1 MDLPILSFVIFFP
14 LLTCFIMLL
23 TPKKWVNV
31 IRVIGVLSAI
41 LSFVVC
47 CYVWWIVGTSDSQQ
61 MHLVESRQWI
71 PEFKVMY
78 TLGVD
83 GISAPMIAITSFL
96 TIAVLFYTAFTIQDR
111 VKEFYV
117 LFMLLETGMMGV
129 FLSLDLVLFYI
140 FWEIGLV
147 PMFLIIGVWGGK
159 RREYAAIKFFL
170 YTLSGSVFSLL
181 AILSVFFHSGT
192 FNILEIAE
200 TAPFAG
206 DPLWANIAFWAF
218 FVAFAIKIP
227 IFPFHTWLPDA
238 HTEAPTG
245 GSVILAGVLLKLGAY
260 GMMRI
265 ALPLFPDMF
274 YYYSFEIP
282 IITVL
287 SLFSIVYGA
296 MVCMAQWDLKRLVA
310 YSSVAHM
317 GYVALGL
324 ASAAAGVR
332 LIGNDAKSFTAA
344 SASLVGAAMQ
354 EFSHGIITGAMFF
367 LVGMLY
373 ERVHTRDLKAFG
385 GLAKQIPV
393 YYGFM
398 LLIAFASLGLPGL
411 IGFWSEFFVFKGTI
425 RFMPIMAFIGILGMI
440 FTAGY
445 VLWKVIQSLFFG
457 TLDQDRWQNLGDLKW
472 WERLTL
478 WPFAII
484 IVVFGFYPSPLL
496 TTFNTAITAMLN
508 RIIATLS

>member
-1 MDLPILSFVIFFP
+1 MDLPILSSLIFFP
-14 LLTCFIMLL
+14 LLTCIVLLL
-23 TPKKWVNV
+23 TPKKWINV
-31 IRVIGVLSAI
+31 IRVLGVLSALI
-41 LSFVVC
+41 TFVLC
-47 CYVWWIVGTSDSQQ
+47 CYIWWVVGTSDSQQ
-61 MHLVESRQWI
+61 MHFMENRQWI

-83 GISAPMIAITSFL
+83 GISAPMITITCFL
-96 TIAVLFYTAFTIQDR
+96 TILVLFYTAFTIHDR

-117 LFMLLETGMMGV
+117 LFMLLETGMLGV
-129 FLSLDLVLFYI
+129 FVSLDLVLFYV

-181 AILSVFFHSGT
+181 AILAVFFHTGT
-192 FNILEIAE
+192 FNILEAAAA
-200 TAPFAG
+200 APFA
-206 DPLWANIAFWAF
+206 DNFLWANIAFWSF

-265 ALPLFPDMF
+265 ALPLFPGLF
-274 YYYSFEIP
+274 YHYSVEVP

-287 SLFSIVYGA
+287 ALISIVYGA

-324 ASAAAGVR
+324 ASTAAGLP
-332 LIGNDAKSFTAA
+332 LIANDVKSFNAA
-344 SASLVGAAMQ
+344 SASLSGAAMQ

-385 GLAKQIPV
+385 GLAKQMPV

-398 LLIAFASLGLPGL
+398 LLTAFASLGLPGL

-425 RFMPIMAFIGILGMI
+425 RFMPYMAFIGVLGMI

-445 VLWKVIQSLFFG
+445 TLWKVIQSLFFG
-457 TLDQDRWQNLGDLKW
+457 TYDRERWEGLNDLKW

-478 WPFAII
+478 WPLAIVMI
-484 IVVFGFYPSPLL
+484 AFGFYPTPLL
-496 TTFNTAITAMLN
+496 NTFNTAVSAMLN
-508 RIIATLS
+508 RIITP

>member
-1 MDLPILSFVIFFP
+1 MYLPILTSLIFFP
-14 LLTCFIMLL
+14 LLTCIVLLL
-23 TPKKWVNV
+23 TPKKWINV
-31 IRVIGVLSAI
+31 IRVLGVLSALI
-41 LSFVVC
+41 TFALS
-47 CYVWWIVGTSDSQQ
+47 CYIWWVVGTSDSQQ
-61 MHLVESRQWI
+61 MHFMESRQWI
-71 PEFKVMY
+71 PEFSVMY

-83 GISAPMIAITSFL
+83 GISAPMISITCFL
-96 TIAVLFYTAFTIQDR
+96 TILVLFYTAFTINDR

-117 LFMLLETGMMGV
+117 LFMILETGMLGV
-129 FLSLDLVLFYI
+129 FLSLDLVLFYV

-147 PMFLIIGVWGGK
+147 PMFLIIGVWGGR

-181 AILSVFFHSGT
+181 AILVVFFNTGT
-192 FNILEIAE
+192 FNILDA
-200 TAPFAG
+200 AAVNPFAENV
-206 DPLWANIAFWAF
+206 LWGNIAFWAF

-265 ALPLFPDMF
+265 ALPLFPRLF
-274 YYYSFEIP
+274 YHYSVEVP

-287 SLFSIVYGA
+287 ALISIVYGA

-324 ASAAAGVR
+324 ASAAAGLQ
-332 LIGNDAKSFTAA
+332 LIGNDVKRFNAA
-344 SASLVGAAMQ
+344 VASLSGAAMQ
-354 EFSHGIITGAMFF
+354 EFSHGIVTGAMFF

-385 GLAKQIPV
+385 GLSKQMPV

-398 LLIAFASLGLPGL
+398 LVTAFASLGLPGL
-411 IGFWSEFFVFKGTI
+411 IGFWSELFVFKGTI
-425 RFMPIMAFIGILGMI
+425 RFMPYMAFIGVLGMI

-445 VLWKVIQSLFFG
+445 TLWKVIQSLFFG
-457 TLDQDRWQNLGDLKW
+457 TYDRERWEDLNDLKW
-472 WERLTL
+472 WERLTI
-478 WPFAII
+478 WPLV
-484 IVVFGFYPSPLL
+484 IVMVAFGFYPTPLL
-496 TTFNTAITAMLN
+496 NTFNTAITAMLN
-508 RIIATLS
+508 RMITP

>member
-1 MDLPILSFVIFFP
+1 M
-14 LLTCFIMLL
+14 
-23 TPKKWVNV
+23 
-31 IRVIGVLSAI
+31 
-41 LSFVVC
+41 
-47 CYVWWIVGTSDSQQ
+47 Y
-61 MHLVESRQWI
+61 LVENHPWI
-71 PEFKVMY
+71 AEFSVMY

-83 GISAPMIAITSFL
+83 GISAPMITITSFL
-96 TIAVLFYTAFTIQDR
+96 SSLVLFYSAFTLKER

-117 LFMLLETGMMGV
+117 LFMVLETGMFGV
-129 FLSLDLVLFYI
+129 FLALDLVLFYV
-140 FWEIGLV
+140 FWEVGLV

-181 AILSVFFHSGT
+181 AILTVFFHTGT
-192 FNILEIAE
+192 FNILEA
-200 TAPFAG
+200 AAASPFSENL
-206 DPLWANIAFWAF
+206 LWGNISFWAF

-265 ALPLFPDMF
+265 ALPLFPELF
-274 YYYSFEIP
+274 YRYSVEIP
-282 IITVL
+282 IITIL
-287 SLFSIVYGA
+287 ALFSIVYGA

-317 GYVALGL
+317 GYVTLGL
-324 ASAAAGVR
+324 ASAAAGFN
-332 LIGNDAKSFTAA
+332 LIGSEVKSFNAAAA
-344 SASLVGAAMQ
+344 SLSGAAMQ
-354 EFSHGIITGAMFF
+354 EFSHGIVTGAMFF

-385 GLAKQIPV
+385 GLAKQMPI
-393 YYGFM
+393 YYGLM
-398 LLIAFASLGLPGL
+398 LLTAFASLGLPGL
-411 IGFWSEFFVFKGTI
+411 IGFWSELFVFKGTI
-425 RFMPIMAFIGILGMI
+425 RFMPIMAFIGVLGMI

-445 VLWKVIQSLFFG
+445 TLWKVIQSLFFG
-457 TLDQDRWQNLGDLKW
+457 TFDHERWEGLNDLKW

-478 WPFAII
+478 WPLAFVM
-484 IVVFGFYPSPLL
+484 VVFGFYPTPLL
-496 TTFNTAITAMLN
+496 NTFNVAVTAMLH
-508 RIIATLS
+508 RMISP

>member
-1 MDLPILSFVIFFP
+1 MDLPFLSILIFFP
-14 LLTCFIMLL
+14 LLTCMILL
-23 TPKKWVNV
+23 LMPKKWVNV
-31 IRVIGVLSAI
+31 IRVLGIVSALLTFI
-41 LSFVVC
+41 LC
-47 CYVWWIVGTSDSQQ
+47 CYIWWVVGTSDSHQ
-61 MHLVESRQWI
+61 MHFSENRQWI
-71 PEFKVMY
+71 AEFGVMY

-83 GISAPMIAITSFL
+83 GISAPMIAITGFL
-96 TIAVLFYTAFTIQDR
+96 TTLVLFYTAFTIDDR

-117 LFMLLETGMMGV
+117 LFMLLETGMFGV
-129 FLSLDLVLFYI
+129 FVSLDLILFYV

-181 AILSVFFHSGT
+181 AILAVFFHTGT
-192 FNILEIAE
+192 FNILEA
-200 TAPFAG
+200 AAAKPFA
-206 DPLWANIAFWAF
+206 DNFLWGNITFWAF

-265 ALPLFPDMF
+265 ALPLFPELF
-274 YYYSFEIP
+274 YHYSVEVP

-324 ASAAAGVR
+324 ASTAAGIHMIANDEESFNAAA
-332 LIGNDAKSFTAA
+332 
-344 SASLVGAAMQ
+344 ASLAGAAMQ
-354 EFSHGIITGAMFF
+354 EFSHGIVTGAMFF

-373 ERVHTRDLKAFG
+373 ARTHTRDLKAFG
-385 GLAKQIPV
+385 GLAKQMPV

-398 LLIAFASLGLPGL
+398 LLTAFASLGLPGL
-411 IGFWSEFFVFKGTI
+411 IGFWSELFVFRGTI
-425 RFMPIMAFIGILGMI
+425 RFMPVMAFIGVLGMI

-445 VLWKVIQSLFFG
+445 TLWKVIQSLFFG
-457 TLDQDRWQNLGDLKW
+457 TYDHERWEGLNDLKW
-472 WERLTL
+472 WEKLTL
-478 WPFAII
+478 WPFTIAII
-484 IVVFGFYPSPLL
+484 VFGLYPSPLL
-496 TTFNTAITAMLN
+496 NTFNTAITTMLN
-508 RIIATLS
+508 NIIAP

>member
-1 MDLPILSFVIFFP
+1 MDLPYLSALIFFP
-14 LLTCFIMLL
+14 LLTGLL
-23 TPKKWVNV
+23 MIVLPRKWVNV
-31 IRVIGVLSAI
+31 IRVLGILSALLTFVLSSYI
-41 LSFVVC
+41 
-47 CYVWWIVGTSDSQQ
+47 WWIVGTSGSFEMQ
-61 MHLVESRQWI
+61 LVENRQWI
-71 PEFKVMY
+71 SQFNVMY

-83 GISAPMIAITSFL
+83 GISAPMITITTFL
-96 TIAVLFYTAFTIQDR
+96 TVLVLFYTAFTIQDR
-111 VKEFYV
+111 VKEFFV
-117 LFMLLETGMMGV
+117 LFMLLETGMLGV
-129 FLSLDLVLFYI
+129 FLALDLVLFYV

-181 AILSVFFHSGT
+181 AILAVYLNTGT
-192 FNILEIAE
+192 FNIMEAV
-200 TAPFAG
+200 AAKPFV
-206 DPLWANIAFWAF
+206 DNDLWGNLAFWAF

-265 ALPLFPDMF
+265 ALPLFPSQF
-274 YYYSFEIP
+274 YFYSFEVP
-282 IITVL
+282 IITIL
-287 SLFSIVYGA
+287 ALFSIVYGA

-317 GYVALGL
+317 GYVALGI
-324 ASAAAGVR
+324 ASAAAGVNV
-332 LIGNDAKSFTAA
+332 IGNDPQSYNAA
-344 SASLVGAAMQ
+344 SASLTGAAMQ

-373 ERVHTRDLKAFG
+373 ERVHTRDLKSFG
-385 GLAKQIPV
+385 GLAKQMPV

-398 LLIAFASLGLPGL
+398 LLTAFASLGLPGL
-411 IGFWSEFFVFKGTI
+411 IGFWSELFVFKGTI
-425 RFMPIMAFIGILGMI
+425 RFMPIMAAIGVLGMI

-445 VLWKVIQSLFFG
+445 TLWKVIQSLFFG
-457 TLDQDRWQNLGDLKW
+457 TFDHERWENLSDLKW
-472 WERLTL
+472 WEKVTL
-478 WPFAII
+478 WPLVVVM
-484 IVVFGFYPSPLL
+484 VVFGLYPAPLL
-496 TTFNTAITAMLN
+496 HTFNGAVMTLLN
-508 RIIATLS
+508 NIIAP